1 MKRIC
6 GLVLVLFLGSCAT
19 RPGAPPSLPRDDRQA
34 QTSLPVPEQIS
45 PSPANYVARAGS
57 YDQLVV
63 RASELVAQSGGD
75 PATLR
80 LAAMLAEDHRGL
92 AAQLSFAGRR
102 LDLLPSATLVSP
114 HDGWFSSFETAAD
127 RPTAFRQLMRRVHQN
142 SYAMHAAM
150 ARSGSSPTLRAVA
163 VNAVSAER
171 RHWAELNR

>member
-6 GLVLVLFLGSCAT
+6 GLVLVLLLGSCAT
-19 RPGAPPSLPRDDRQA
+19 RPGSLPRDDRPA
-34 QTSLPVPEQIS
+34 VASLPVPERTP
-45 PSPANYVARAGS
+45 PSPANYVARAAS

-102 LDLLPSATLVSP
+102 LDLLPSAALVSP

-127 RPTAFRQLMRRVHQN
+127 RPAAFRQLMRRVHQN

-163 VNAVSAER
+163 VNAASAER
-171 RHWAELNR
+171 RHWTELNR

>member
-6 GLVLVLFLGSCAT
+6 GLVLVLLLGSCAT
-19 RPGAPPSLPRDDRQA
+19 RPGSLPRDDRPA
-34 QTSLPVPEQIS
+34 VASLPVPERTP
-45 PSPANYVARAGS
+45 PSPANYVARAAS

-80 LAAMLAEDHRGL
+80 LAVMLAEEHRGL

-102 LDLLPSATLVSP
+102 LDLLPSAALVSP

-127 RPTAFRQLMRRVHQN
+127 RPAAFRQLMRRVHQN

-163 VNAVSAER
+163 VNAASAER
-171 RHWAELNR
+171 RHWTELNR

>member
-6 GLVLVLFLGSCAT
+6 GLVLVLLLGSCAT
-19 RPGAPPSLPRDDRQA
+19 RPGSLPRDDRPA
-34 QTSLPVPEQIS
+34 VASLPVPERTP
-45 PSPANYVARAGS
+45 PSPANYVARAAS

-80 LAAMLAEDHRGL
+80 LAVMLAEDHRGL

-102 LDLLPSATLVSP
+102 LDLLPSAALVSP

-127 RPTAFRQLMRRVHQN
+127 RPAAFRQLMRRVHQN

-163 VNAVSAER
+163 VNAASAER
-171 RHWAELNR
+171 RHWTELNR